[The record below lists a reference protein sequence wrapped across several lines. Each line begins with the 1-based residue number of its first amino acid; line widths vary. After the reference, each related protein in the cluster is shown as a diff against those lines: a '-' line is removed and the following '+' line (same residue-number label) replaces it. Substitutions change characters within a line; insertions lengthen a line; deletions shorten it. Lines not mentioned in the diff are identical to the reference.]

1 MEAPPTTIKEEDDKL
16 CDEDHDQEAIGDEE
30 VA

>member
-1 MEAPPTTIKEEDDKL
+1 MEAPPPTIEEDDDKL
-16 CDEDHDQEAIGDEE
+16 CDEDHDQKAIGDEK